1 MAGSQTPATRAA
13 SKAGIDYTVH
23 TYEHDPRAES
33 YGQEAADALGVDAL
47 RVFKTLVARTDRG
60 ELVCGVVPVP
70 SQLDL
75 KALARAVGA
84 KKATMAP
91 AAEAERATGYLLG
104 GISPLGQKR
113 PLPTV
118 VDVTADQHDT
128 VLVSAG
134 RRGLEIELSPAEL
147 RAITAASTAP
157 IAR

>member
-13 SKAGIDYTVH
+13 SQAGIDYTVH
-23 TYEHDPRAES
+23 SYEHDPRAES
-33 YGQEAADALGVDAL
+33 YGQEAADALGVDAH
-47 RVFKTLVARTDRG
+47 RVFKTLVARTDSG
-60 ELVCGVVPVP
+60 DLVCGVVPVRC
-70 SQLDL
+70 QLDV

-91 AAEAERATGYLLG
+91 ATEAERATGYVLG

-113 PLPTV
+113 SLPTV
-118 VDVTADQHDT
+118 VDVTAEQHAT

-134 RRGLEIELSPAEL
+134 RRGLEIELSPADL
-147 RAITAASTAP
+147 CAMTAGTTAP